1 MATTRTTTMIGR
13 GKDLSNKK
21 KLANLYLSLD
31 EWERVRDEEVISK
44 LRIWWAEGYNADT
57 LYCP

>member
-31 EWERVRDEEVISK
+31 EREREWEMK
-44 LRIWWAEGYNADT
+44 K
-57 LYCP
+57 